1 MFKSTD
7 EANLTM
13 FEEDSEQPLMD
24 ANESDF
30 LNEAER
36 RRMLYNNFLIMCV
49 AFSFN
54 HGCVV
59 SCLAYA
65 STELGDQ
72 LGAYGS
78 GTLYIA
84 YSLSAFVLAKPIVE
98 MVGPKFGL
106 IFGVLGFCLYVMGF
120 LLSVAVP
127 SVAWPVFMIASIFGG
142 VSGGLL
148 WTAQGKYFSVNAIL
162 YAEALDIPVE
172 DVNTQ
177 FAGIFAA
184 TYLGLEMLTNMIATG
199 VYFGIEENANAV
211 VFSLYAMIAL
221 LSCIC
226 MGAISNLDEYGSW
239 ELDMA
244 DTAVHMGA
252 TLALL
257 REDLRLL
264 LMVPT
269 QVSFGLVTSFV
280 PYYIFGTVIADS
292 GNLGEEYVGVLAAVA
307 VFAGAA
313 VAIPAAHLAQRNGKH
328 SVMILGGLCFAV
340 TGIVLYFVKNH
351 PLDRWRIIIPYL
363 IVYGIGRGIWVSTL
377 HCTRTA
383 CFLFFRQLV
392 YQSNVKYESVHDVIV
407 TLLALILLV
416 VTSLSTGEYQQ
427 GRDS

>member
-1 MFKSTD
+1 M
-7 EANLTM
+7 
-13 FEEDSEQPLMD
+13 
-24 ANESDF
+24 
-30 LNEAER
+30 
-36 RRMLYNNFLIMCV
+36 
-49 AFSFN
+49 
-54 HGCVV
+54 
-59 SCLAYA
+59 
-65 STELGDQ
+65 
-72 LGAYGS
+72 
-78 GTLYIA
+78 
-84 YSLSAFVLAKPIVE
+84 
-98 MVGPKFGL
+98 
-106 IFGVLGFCLYVMGF
+106 
-120 LLSVAVP
+120 
-127 SVAWPVFMIASIFGG
+127 
-142 VSGGLL
+142 L